1 MKMCMQNALEKY
13 NVDDQDDK
21 NPHPAFKSL
30 LYALLFFHGI
40 LIVNSKTKYF

>member
-1 MKMCMQNALEKY
+1 MQNALDKY
-13 NVDDQDDK
+13 DIYDQGDK

-40 LIVNSKTKYF
+40 LLVNS

>member
-1 MKMCMQNALEKY
+1 MQNALDKCNFDEQK
-13 NVDDQDDK
+13 DK

-40 LIVNSKTKYF
+40 LIVNSFID